1 MYLRPQIVTVDIFYY
16 IPNTHIINEF
26 IWQTEDIVPKLPR
39 IHKFLTYWKSD
50 VQAVVNEIIISYA
63 WNNIMRNATLYTI

>member
-1 MYLRPQIVTVDIFYY
+1 MNLS
-16 IPNTHIINEF
+16 
-26 IWQTEDIVPKLPR
+26 DIVPELPR